1 MASKLA
7 GKVALVTAAA
17 QGIGRAI
24 AESAA
29 AEGATVWA
37 TDINAAKLTELDG
50 APGVTTRVL
59 NVLKGADVD
68 ALVAEI
74 GTVDVLFN
82 AAGIVHAG
90 TIEQASEADL
100 DFAYDLNV
108 KSMWRTIKATLPG
121 MLAQGEGS
129 IVNICSVAGS
139 VKGVPNRFAYGVTK
153 AATVGLTKS
162 VAADFVAR
170 GIRCNG
176 ICPGTVE
183 SPSLQDRLRAQGDYE
198 AARAAF
204 IARQPIGR
212 IGSPQEIADLAIY
225 LATATYTTGQM
236 HIIDGGW
243 VN

>member
-1 MASKLA
+1 MSGKLA

-24 AESAA
+24 TESAA
-29 AEGATVWA
+29 REGATVVA
-37 TDINAAKLTELDG
+37 TDINEAKLAELG
-50 APGVTTRVL
+50 SLPGVTTRVL

-82 AAGIVHAG
+82 CAGIVHAG
-90 TIEQASEADL
+90 TIEQATEADL

-121 MLAQGEGS
+121 MLAKGDGA

-153 AATVGLTKS
+153 AATIGLTKS
-162 VAADFVAR
+162 VAADFVTR

-204 IARQPIGR
+204 LARQPIGR
-212 IGSPQEIADLAIY
+212 IGTPEEIADLAIY

-243 VN
+243 TN